1 MAALSELVQ
10 RLWREDDAEVA
21 IEYGLLVALVALALI
36 AVFNLFSQEIG
47 NFFSKVSNRIANC
60 PDAGTG
66 GVPSC

>member
-1 MAALSELVQ
+1 MTGITDTLR
-10 RLWREDDAEVA
+10 RLWQEEEAEVA

-36 AVFNLFSQEIG
+36 AVFNLFSEEIG

>member
-1 MAALSELVQ
+1 MTSIADTLR
-10 RLWREDDAEVA
+10 RLWREEEAEVA

-36 AVFNLFSQEIG
+36 AVFNLFSEEIG